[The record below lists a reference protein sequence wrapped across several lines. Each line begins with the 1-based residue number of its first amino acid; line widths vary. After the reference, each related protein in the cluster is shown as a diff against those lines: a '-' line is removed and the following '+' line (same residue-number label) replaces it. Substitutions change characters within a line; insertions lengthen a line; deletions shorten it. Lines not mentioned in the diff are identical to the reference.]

1 MEDKGRI
8 ISLIIAAAVCILI
21 LIATRSC
28 VRSAIQA
35 KKEARENATKS
46 TAEFHLI
53 TDPPITGQVEP
64 PSLIDDGIEATTE
77 RQYETVT
84 NILGKVI
91 ETIPVTTPEEANMPT
106 TTLSIIEEYRQ
117 KSKNNNSDNSGGEGI
132 EEPQT
137 TTEYIEPKMDF
148 TLVID

>member
-8 ISLIIAAAVCILI
+8 ISLLIAAAVCILI
-21 LIATRSC
+21 IIATRSC
-28 VRSAIQA
+28 VTSAIQA
-35 KKEARENATKS
+35 QKEAREHTTES
-46 TAEFHLI
+46 TAQFHLI
-53 TDPPITGQVEP
+53 TDPPATGQLEP
-64 PSLIDDGIEATTE
+64 PSLIETTTE

-91 ETIPVTTPEEANMPT
+91 ETIPVTSPEEANMPT
-106 TTLSIIEEYRQ
+106 TTLSIIDEYRRN
-117 KSKNNNSDNSGGEGI
+117 SKKYNDDSSGGE
-132 EEPQT
+132 EVQEPQT